1 MELRFKYKCISWN
14 ANPFRPS
21 NYCINLHLF
30 NYVWDWNCSYEIW
43 TDEIV
48 HNEILR
54 LNIWNPLSR
63 ETKKGKLTY
72 INDNP
77 HIQISYH
84 SKGFPGGSVVKNS
97 PAMLEMWVQSLGQ
110 EDLLEKKMATH
121 ACFLACIL
129 NTPVFPCI
137 EGLVGYSPRGRKKN
151 QTQLSG

>member
-21 NYCINLHLF
+21 NYCINI
-30 NYVWDWNCSYEIW
+30 VCEIEIW
-43 TDEIV
+43 TDKIV

-63 ETKKGKLTY
+63 KTKKGKLTY

-84 SKGFPGGSVVKNS
+84 SKGFPGGSVAKNS

-121 ACFLACIL
+121 SRFLACML
-129 NTPVFPCI
+129 NTPVLPCI
-137 EGLVGYSPRGRKKN
+137 EGLVSYSPWGRKKN